1 MEINDFFS
9 YRENLLDDSRDE
21 FGFIS
26 EQLIL
31 SQVLPMMLEAKLVDS
46 EDYNDCYFFSSAEN
60 LKINAYAV
68 NETGERLQIF
78 LVDENAIDDSKNAHQ
93 LCVSV
98 MSEYSNQ
105 IKRAIRFVSFAIN
118 GKLNEQIQDSD
129 PTRALV
135 SKLSSSEGIEQFDVI
150 EIFLLSLSA
159 TVSLKGPV
167 ARPRSISLNEE
178 KKKIT
183 YEIDG
188 EKKKK
193 EILIL
198 PRVID
203 LNFLTK
209 IIDSKGDREPLTVN
223 FNKQFGSNIEV
234 IQAAGNDKFESYL
247 CVFKAE
253 FLAELYKHHSSRLLE
268 KNVRSWLQFK
278 GYNQGIKE
286 TIKNEPE
293 RFIAYNNGLTITASS
308 AIVTDENK
316 SKYIEALT
324 DFQIVNGGQT
334 TASIYFAMKDGL
346 DISKVKVMAKIN
358 VVKENDDNDLD
369 DFIVKISKFSN
380 SQTRVSD
387 VDLRSRNP
395 QLILL
400 KTLSSVVI
408 TPSGNKWFFERFKG
422 EFNTEVRKAGRN
434 STHINK
440 EFPKERRFS
449 KEELAKYY
457 CAWGDE
463 PYLVK
468 KGGEKIFRHFIEKIS
483 SSEDPAAV
491 VIIDK
496 EFFENLI
503 SKIILFREL
512 EKIYGQGKKSIGQL
526 RSATVP
532 YAISIIYVFCDGS
545 GTDKIFNLEKI
556 WRKEG
561 LDAFLVEYFKR
572 LLILINDLIRKYS
585 KSDDLGEY
593 SKKPELWNSIKQC
606 TEIHQF
612 MGRAESKKLLDEY
625 TSKSNSNVLYS
636 QVSSNTS
643 SADSL

>member
-1 MEINDFFS
+1 MEIDDFFS
-9 YRENLLDDSRDE
+9 YRANLLDDSRDD

-31 SQVLPMMLEAKLVDS
+31 SQILPMMLDAKLVDS
-46 EDYNDCYFFSSAEN
+46 EDYNECYFFPSAEN
-60 LKINAYAV
+60 LKINAYSI
-68 NETGERLQIF
+68 NDTGERLQIF
-78 LVDENAIDDSKNAHQ
+78 LVDENSVDDSKNAKE
-93 LCVSV
+93 LYVSV
-98 MSEYSNQ
+98 VSEYSNQ
-105 IKRAIRFVSFAIN
+105 IKRAIKFVTFAIS

-129 PTRALV
+129 PIRALV

-159 TVSLKGPV
+159 TVSFKGPEV
-167 ARPRSISLNEE
+167 RPRTISLSEE
-178 KKKIT
+178 TKKII
-183 YEIDG
+183 YEVNG

-203 LNFLTK
+203 LNFLIK
-209 IIDSKGDREPLTVN
+209 INDSKGDREPLTVN
-223 FNKQFGSNIEV
+223 FKRQFGSNIDV
-234 IQAAGNDKFESYL
+234 IQAAGNEKFESYL

-308 AIVTDENK
+308 AIVINESK
-316 SKYIEALT
+316 SKCIEALT

-358 VVKENDDNDLD
+358 VVRESDDNDLD

-395 QLILL
+395 QLVAL
-400 KTLSSVVI
+400 KSLSSVVI
-408 TPSGNKWFFERFKG
+408 APSGNKWFFERFRG
-422 EFNTEVRKAGRN
+422 EFNTEVRKAGKN
-434 STHINK
+434 SIRIKN

-463 PYLVK
+463 PYFVK
-468 KGGEKIFRHFIEKIS
+468 KGGEKIFRHFIEEIS
-483 SSEDPAAV
+483 PEDLAATV
-491 VIIDK
+491 TIDK
-496 EFFENLI
+496 LFFENLI
-503 SKIILFREL
+503 SKIILFRAL
-512 EKIYGQGKKSIGQL
+512 EKIYGQGKNAIGQL

-545 GTDKIFNLEKI
+545 DNDKTFNLQKI
-556 WRKEG
+556 WKKEG
-561 LDAFLVEYFKR
+561 LDEFLVEYFR
-572 LLILINDLIRKYS
+572 SLLILMNELIRKYS

-593 SKKPELWNSIKQC
+593 SKKPELWNSIKQSA
-606 TEIHQF
+606 EINQF
-612 MGRAESKKLLDEY
+612 MGSFESKKLLDEY
-625 TSKSNSNVLYS
+625 TSRN
-636 QVSSNTS
+636 
-643 SADSL
+643 